1 MKAQTAYR
9 VVGRE
14 EILGGKADSRELA
27 AALSKDR
34 QWLLPILDLITTGRA
49 VVDRAIDVVGQAT
62 IEALLELSAREVAGA
77 PHQGRKGCGI
87 TRYGRQGGAVKL
99 FTVNRLGLPASLR
112 RCLATTNI
120 IESPQSTVRRLT
132 HKVDNWRDGAMALR
146 WAAASFVEAEKT
158 MRKIGGHRQV
168 WMLAVALER
177 QEQRLADARKTG

>member
-1 MKAQTAYR
+1 VEGHLPENKTRYAAMVLRAAFKMEDHTGAR
-9 VVGRE
+9 GRIE
-14 EILGGKADSRELA
+14 DLARELEDDWPGA
-27 AALSKDR
+27 S
-34 QWLLPILDLITTGRA
+34 GS
-49 VVDRAIDVVGQAT
+49 
-62 IEALLELSAREVAGA
+62 LLEGLDE
-77 PHQGRKGCGI
+77 
-87 TRYGRQGGAVKL
+87 L

-132 HKVDNWRDGAMALR
+132 QKVDNWRDGAMALR
-146 WAAASFVEAEKT
+146 WAAASFAEAEKT